1 MGNVNEP
8 YSELV
13 ADSLEIR
20 DEPGLQTRV
29 EAAHWLIEEKEAWS
43 GQDGASE
50 SNALPSLNAM
60 RACGRRRSM
69 ITKLTIIRIVDQQN
83 AGPSLW
89 PLALDRNIREG
100 TRSC

>member
-1 MGNVNEP
+1 VGNVNER

-50 SNALPSLNAM
+50 SNALLL
-60 RACGRRRSM
+60 
-69 ITKLTIIRIVDQQN
+69 LTQCERVD
-83 AGPSLW
+83 G
-89 PLALDRNIREG
+89 G
-100 TRSC
+100 GV